1 MFGSKFRGV
10 FVMKLKISMVL
21 AAIAFPCVAGG
32 AWAFDEAQLKQLT
45 ETKQCNGCDLSEAD
59 LANLDL
65 EGAQL
70 VGANLNAANLANAN
84 LRGANLTK
92 ASIVEANLA
101 NTNLRQTTLRETTFV
116 YSNLAQVTMQGA
128 TLYGTDFQGANLNGL
143 NLSDAKIEHTSFT
156 NANLAGL
163 KLPKTVKV
171 LTDRAFDANSNTFT
185 RSTLYGLDGNG
196 EIERRITSDGV
207 TTTYELGGS
216 ARRARLYKIPAW
228 IGKVQRSTAMA
239 TRVVENVDRPNR
251 AIK

>member
-1 MFGSKFRGV
+1 MTF
-10 FVMKLKISMVL
+10 KISMVL
-21 AAIAFPCVAGG
+21 AAIAFPCLAGG

-70 VGANLNAANLANAN
+70 VGANLNAANLANTN

-101 NTNLRQTTLRETTFV
+101 NANLRQTTLSETTFV
-116 YSNLAQVTMQGA
+116 YSNLAQVTMEGA

-143 NLSDAKIEHTSFT
+143 NLSDAKIEWTSFA

-163 KLPKTVKV
+163 TLPKTVKV
-171 LTDRAFDANSNTFT
+171 VTDRAFDANHNTFT
-185 RSTLYGLDGNG
+185 LDTRNKEKLDGNG